1 MRAWH
6 VPVVGT
12 LGCLALAARV
22 ADARAAPLA
31 DLAVGI
37 VGIAGAVPRD
47 REPSVPPGR
56 WAAVTAIGIAAF
68 ALARLLMPAHPAGA
82 FPPAAGIV
90 VLLIASVA
98 EEAFFRRWMYGWLA
112 VAGVGPALLGSSAAF
127 AAVHVPIYGL
137 RVLPVDFA
145 AGLLLGWQRLAT
157 GAWTASAA
165 THVAANLLQ
174 LG

>member
-1 MRAWH
+1 MRVWH
-6 VPVVGT
+6 VPIVGT
-12 LGCLALAARV
+12 LGCLALAARA
-22 ADARAAPLA
+22 ADVRAAPLA

-37 VGIAGAVPRD
+37 VGIAGTVPRD
-47 REPSVPPGR
+47 RGPSLPHGR

-68 ALARLLMPAHPAGA
+68 AAARLLVPAHPAGVS
-82 FPPAAGIV
+82 PSTVGIL

-112 VAGVGPALLGSSAAF
+112 VAGVGPALIGSSAAF
-127 AAVHVPIYGL
+127 AAVHLPIYGL
-137 RVLPVDFA
+137 RALPVDFA
-145 AGLLLGWQRLAT
+145 AGLLFGWQRLAT

-174 LG
+174 LA